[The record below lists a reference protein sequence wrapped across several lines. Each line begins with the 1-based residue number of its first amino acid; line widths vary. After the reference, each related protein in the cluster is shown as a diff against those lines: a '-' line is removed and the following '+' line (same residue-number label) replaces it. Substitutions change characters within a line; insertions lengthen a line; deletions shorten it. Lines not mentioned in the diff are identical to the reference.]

1 MLSLRQ
7 KQWILF
13 LGVEKLP
20 DKSEDIAGELDG
32 PVQLEDL
39 SVLQP

>member
-1 MLSLRQ
+1 MLPFRQ

-13 LGVEKLP
+13 LGVEELS
-20 DKSEDIAGELDG
+20 DKSEDIVSELDG
-32 PVQLEDL
+32 PVQLENL